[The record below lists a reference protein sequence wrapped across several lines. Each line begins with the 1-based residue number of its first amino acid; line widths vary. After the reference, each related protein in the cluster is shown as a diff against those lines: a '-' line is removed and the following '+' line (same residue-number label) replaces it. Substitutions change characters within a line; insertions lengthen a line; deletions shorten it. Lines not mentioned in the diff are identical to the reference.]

1 MLKNMRAVHWLSA
14 ALLCCGLGAAGC
26 GSGGSGSSG
35 GVGTMSVHLSDAPNG
50 MKHVWVSFDR
60 VEASGP
66 EGWTTL
72 WAANPDPQTVDLT
85 TLCVT
90 DMQLASAQLP
100 AGHYNQV
107 RLMVSK
113 VEVEDESGNHFQ
125 VTVPSGAQTGIKINV
140 NADVPPNA
148 VTELLLDFNVDR
160 SIHATP
166 PGSTNYSL
174 KPVIPAVVKVMSG
187 TLTGAVTLD
196 GTTPAVGAKVEVY
209 PDGTADLVEANMTNS
224 SVTQDPDGTFK
235 VWALMPGS
243 YLLQVTS
250 ADGTLT
256 KTFIGVTVTAG
267 QDTALGPLS
276 LAP

>member
-1 MLKNMRAVHWLSA
+1 MLKNMRAARWLSA
-14 ALLCCGLGAAGC
+14 ALLCCGLAAAGC

-35 GVGTMSVHLSDAPNG
+35 GVGTMSVHMSDAPNG
-50 MKHVWVSFDR
+50 MKHVWVTFAR

-66 EGWTTL
+66 EGWKTL
-72 WAANPDPQTVDLT
+72 SSTETTVDLT
-85 TLCVT
+85 TLVVS

-107 RLMVSK
+107 RLLVTK
-113 VEVEDESGNHFQ
+113 VECEDESGTHYQ
-125 VTVPSGAQTGIKINV
+125 VTVPSGYQTGIKLNV

-160 SIHATP
+160 SVHATP

-174 KPVIPAVVKVMSG
+174 KPVIPAVVKVLSG

-209 PDGTADLVEANMTNS
+209 PAATTEFVEANMTNS
-224 SVTQDPDGTFK
+224 SVTQDPGGTFK
-235 VWALMPGS
+235 VWALMPGT
-243 YLLQVTS
+243 YLLKVTS

-256 KTFIGVTVTAG
+256 KTFTGVQVTAG
-267 QDTALGPLS
+267 QDTALGTLS

>member
-1 MLKNMRAVHWLSA
+1 MTKTMRGARWLSA

-26 GSGGSGSSG
+26 GSGGSSGTSG
-35 GVGTMSVHLSDAPNG
+35 GVGTMSVHMVDAPNG
-50 MKHVWVSFDR
+50 MQHVWVTFTR

-66 EGWTTL
+66 EGWKTL
-72 WAANPDPQTVDLT
+72 SSGEVTVDLT
-85 TLCVT
+85 TLVVS

-107 RLMVSK
+107 RLLVSK
-113 VEVEDESGNHFQ
+113 VEVEDANGVRYQ
-125 VTVPSGAQTGIKINV
+125 VTVPSGYQTGIKLNV

-148 VTELLLDFNVDR
+148 VTQLLLDFNLDR

-166 PGSTNYSL
+166 PGSTNYML
-174 KPVIPAVVKVMSG
+174 KPVIPAVVKVLSG
-187 TLTGAVTLD
+187 TLSGKVTLD

-209 PDGTADLVEANMTNS
+209 PAGTTEFVEANLTNS
-224 SVTQDPDGTFK
+224 SVTQDPDGSFK

-243 YLLQVTS
+243 YLLKVTS
-250 ADGTLT
+250 ADRTLT
-256 KTFIGVTVTAG
+256 QTFTGVTMTAG
-267 QDTALGPLS
+267 QNTALETVS